1 MALTY
6 DDSANLINDPKFRGR
21 VKIACLKFANYILD
35 EAGTTA
41 AHGARSRW
49 ANQCVQQPDMT
60 MNTVVPPLVLDPAIQ
75 STGAAVDDP
84 TLQTAVED
92 TIQQLM

>member
-35 EAGTTA
+35 EVGTVA
-41 AHGARSRW
+41 AHGARARW

-60 MNTVVPPLVLDPAIQ
+60 AATVTPPVVLDPNVQSMGGAI
-75 STGAAVDDP
+75 DDA

-92 TIQQLM
+92 TVQQLM

>member
-6 DDSANLINDPKFRGR
+6 SDSADLINDMQFRGR
-21 VKIACLKFANYILD
+21 VKVACLKFATYILD
-35 EAGTTA
+35 EAGTVA
-41 AHGARSRW
+41 AHGSRARW

-60 MNTVVPPLVLDPAIQ
+60 AGQVTPPLVLDPNVQSAGGAI
-75 STGAAVDDP
+75 DDA

-92 TIQQLM
+92 TVQQLM